1 MTKGLTTGFAAL
13 LAALALA
20 PAAAATTTTLDA
32 TADSRVESAYPN
44 YNYGRYNLKAQLGAI
59 RSYLKFDLSSL
70 PAETITQATLRVAPI
85 SSSSPG
91 LESFAVDDSDWTEDE
106 ITWNNQPG
114 PNGWSVGQTGA
125 WSDGPAWVSMDVT
138 SIVAGRTGGVSM
150 MVEAAD
156 AGVRMVLK
164 SRDWGETGPK
174 LDVVTASRSPALS
187 VAPSSLSF
195 TGVAGGDDPVPE
207 SLRVSNAGGGTLSYT
222 VSDDADWLSESPTSG
237 TAPGGISV
245 TVSTAGLAAGTYAAT
260 ITVDGGDAEGLPA
273 TIPVTLTVTAAG
285 CNRVASLAAAQ
296 IEIAA
301 GRDAC
306 LADGT
311 YSGPLTLSTSA
322 TSRVTLSAEHEGR
335 AQISGLVALNSHTA
349 IDGLNLTNSSDC
361 VRIPTAQT
369 DIAVLNSALH
379 DCGRDGIRW
388 ARPALDGSNES
399 SNVLVS
405 GNVIRNVAWNSM
417 TVRGDAATVTDNE
430 LTGSANDAVTLW
442 GDGHAFRSNYIHD
455 YSNSVGNHNDA
466 FQTWG
471 GADDGFRGTP
481 LTNVL
486 IEANRIVDILGSH
499 AHGFMVQ
506 GENSDLTIRRNL
518 WWNIGSHALNLQPG
532 QTNVDELYNTFVST
546 GIVQYNAGT
555 SGRIVGNIFSDVG
568 EYYVTG
574 CACTLDHNLA
584 TTWTPNETH
593 GLHADPLFAGAS
605 DFHLQATSPAV
616 DSGDAANVPPMDIDG
631 KPADGVPDRGAY
643 ER

>member
-1 MTKGLTTGFAAL
+1 MEASDPACASQYAVRRAPGESDEDIPAAGQRDEGQFFGKAALQGRLATGASSESSGPAPTLAQHARPDPSATSVSFSSSGTYWELDMTKGLTTGFAVL

-32 TADSRVESAYPN
+32 TADARVESAYPDHN
-44 YNYGRYNLKAQLGAI
+44 FGRYNLKAQLGAI
-59 RSYLKFDLSSL
+59 RSYLRFDVSSL

-91 LESFAVDDSDWTEDE
+91 LESFAVDDSYWTEDE
-106 ITWNNQPG
+106 ITWSNQPG
-114 PNGWSVGQTGA
+114 PAGQSVGRTGA

-138 SIVAGRTGGVSM
+138 PIITSRTGDVSM
-150 MVEAAD
+150 VVEAVDTSAPT
-156 AGVRMVLK
+156 VFK
-164 SRDWGETGPK
+164 SRHWGDTGPK
-174 LDVVTASRSPALS
+174 LDVVTVPGSPA
-187 VAPSSLSF
+187 PS
-195 TGVAGGDDPVPE
+195 
-207 SLRVSNAGGGTLSYT
+207 
-222 VSDDADWLSESPTSG
+222 
-237 TAPGGISV
+237 
-245 TVSTAGLAAGTYAAT
+245 
-260 ITVDGGDAEGLPA
+260 
-273 TIPVTLTVTAAG
+273 

-296 IEIAA
+296 SEVAA

-311 YSGPLTLSTSA
+311 YSGPLILSTLA
-322 TSRVTLSAEHEGR
+322 TSRVTLSAEHEGQAR
-335 AQISGLVALNSHTA
+335 ISGLVALTSRTA
-349 IDGLNLTNSSDC
+349 IDGLDLTSSTDC

-369 DIAVLNSALH
+369 DIAVLNSTLH

-417 TVRGDAATVTDNE
+417 TVRGDAAMVTNNE

-442 GDGHAFRSNYIHD
+442 GDGHVFRSNYIHD
-455 YSNSVGNHNDA
+455 YSNDVGNHNDA

-481 LTNVL
+481 LTNLL
-486 IEANRIVDILGSH
+486 IEANRIVDILGSD
-499 AHGFMVQ
+499 AHGFIVS

-568 EYYVTG
+568 PYYVTG
-574 CACTLDHNLA
+574 CACTPDYNLA

-593 GLHADPLFAGAS
+593 GLQADPMFAGAS

-616 DSGDAANVPPMDIDG
+616 DSGDPATVPPVDVDG
-631 KPADGVPDRGAY
+631 KPANGVPDRGAY

>member
-1 MTKGLTTGFAAL
+1 MTKELPTGFAAL

-20 PAAAATTTTLDA
+20 PAAAAATTTLDA

-44 YNYGRYNLKAQLGAI
+44 SNYGRYSLRAQLGAI
-59 RSYLKFDLSSL
+59 RSYIKFNLSTL
-70 PAETITQATLRVAPI
+70 PDETITQATLRVAPI

-91 LESFAVDDSDWTEDE
+91 LESFAVTDSYWTEDE

-114 PNGWSVGQTGA
+114 PSGGSIDQIGA

-138 SIVAGRTGGVSM
+138 SIVAGRTGDVSM
-150 MVEAAD
+150 MVGAVD
-156 AGVRMVLK
+156 ASGPTVFK
-164 SRDWGETGPK
+164 SRHWGATGPK
-174 LDVVTASRSPALS
+174 LDVVTAPRSPALS
-187 VAPSSLSF
+187 VTPSSLSF

-207 SLRVSNAGGGTLSYT
+207 LLRVSNAGGGTLSYT

-237 TAPGGISV
+237 TGLGGISV
-245 TVSTAGLAAGTYAAT
+245 AASTAGLSAGSHAAT
-260 ITVDGGDAEGLPA
+260 ITVDGGDAEWSPA
-273 TIPVTLTVTAAG
+273 TIPVVLTVSAPG

-296 IEIAA
+296 SEIAA

-322 TSRVTLSAEHEGR
+322 TSRVTLSAAHEGQ
-335 AQISGLVALNSHTA
+335 AQISGLAALNSHTG
-349 IDGLNLTNSSDC
+349 IDGLDLTNSSDC

-369 DIAVLNSALH
+369 DIAVLNSTLH

-388 ARPALDGSNES
+388 ARPALDGSDES
-399 SNVLVS
+399 SDVLVS

-417 TVRGDAATVTDNE
+417 TVRGDAATVTNNE
-430 LTGSANDAVTLW
+430 LTGSTNDAVTLW
-442 GDGHAFRSNYIHD
+442 GDGHVFRSNYIHD

-481 LTNVL
+481 LTRLL
-486 IEANRIVDILGSH
+486 IEANRIVDILGPD
-499 AHGFMVQ
+499 AHGLMVS

-532 QTNVDELYNTFVST
+532 QTDVDELYNTFVST

-555 SGRIVGNIFSDVG
+555 SGKIVGNIFSDVG
-568 EYYVTG
+568 PYYVTG
-574 CACTLDHNLA
+574 CTCSLDHNLA

-593 GLHADPLFAGAS
+593 GLQGDPMFAGAS

-616 DSGDAANVPPMDIDG
+616 DSGDAATVPPIDIDG
-631 KPADGVPDRGAY
+631 KPANGVPDRGAY

>member
-114 PNGWSVGQTGA
+114 PNGGSVGQTGA

-138 SIVAGRTGGVSM
+138 SIVAGRTGAVSM

-156 AGVRMVLK
+156 AGVRTVLK
-164 SRDWGETGPK
+164 SRHWGETGPK

-187 VAPSSLSF
+187 VAPSSFSF

-237 TAPGGISV
+237 TGPGGISV

-260 ITVDGGDAEGLPA
+260 IMVDGGDAEGSPA
-273 TIPVTLTVTAAG
+273 TIPVTLTVTAVG
-285 CNRVASLAAAQ
+285 CNRVASLAAAGS
-296 IEIAA
+296 EIAA

-349 IDGLNLTNSSDC
+349 IDGLDLTNSSDC

-369 DIAVLNSALH
+369 DIAVLQRVEQRARQRQRDPKRRMELDDGSWRR
-379 DCGRDGIRW
+379 RDG
-388 ARPALDGSNES
+388 DGQ
-399 SNVLVS
+399 
-405 GNVIRNVAWNSM
+405 R
-417 TVRGDAATVTDNE
+417 
-430 LTGSANDAVTLW
+430 
-442 GDGHAFRSNYIHD
+442 
-455 YSNSVGNHNDA
+455 
-466 FQTWG
+466 
-471 GADDGFRGTP
+471 
-481 LTNVL
+481 
-486 IEANRIVDILGSH
+486 
-499 AHGFMVQ
+499 
-506 GENSDLTIRRNL
+506 
-518 WWNIGSHALNLQPG
+518 
-532 QTNVDELYNTFVST
+532 
-546 GIVQYNAGT
+546 
-555 SGRIVGNIFSDVG
+555 
-568 EYYVTG
+568 
-574 CACTLDHNLA
+574 
-584 TTWTPNETH
+584 
-593 GLHADPLFAGAS
+593 
-605 DFHLQATSPAV
+605 
-616 DSGDAANVPPMDIDG
+616 
-631 KPADGVPDRGAY
+631 ADGVSQRRGHPLGRRARLPRELHPRLLEQRGQPQRRLPDVGRRRRRLPGHPADERLDRGQPHRRHPRLGRPWLHGPGRELGSDDPAQPLV
-643 ER
+643 EHRLPRAEPPAGSNQR